1 MSTSGWSS
9 LICAMPFRSRSAVTR
24 MSAMP
29 WASITLRTPSLRTVL
44 REAHR
49 DGAEVGELRAED
61 VAGLDRRHL
70 VHGAGQDDVPRLE
83 PGPEGPE
90 LVCQAG
96 HAARRVAQRRG
107 PAAGVQELAVPGHH
121 DTEQPQV
128 EIGH

>member
-1 MSTSGWSS
+1 
-9 LICAMPFRSRSAVTR
+9 MPFRSRSAVIR

-61 VAGLDRRHL
+61 VAGRDRRHL
-70 VHGAGQDDVPRLE
+70 VHGAGEDDVTRLE

-90 LVCQAG
+90 LVGQPG
-96 HAARRVAQRRG
+96 HAPRRVAQRRG
-107 PAAGVQELAVPGHH
+107 PGAGVQELTVPRHH
-121 DTEQPQV
+121 DTQQPEV
-128 EIGH
+128 EIGHRAHPAAD